1 MDFKFK
7 EKKKKKI
14 IYQFADGTQN
24 EVEVSDEFYAQYQEI
39 EKEEK
44 NKNRAE
50 TRRHISLSQMQENG
64 FEPILQES
72 SLEEDLLKEE
82 MKKELLE
89 AISTLTPE
97 QQDLVYKVF
106 YENKST
112 SQVAKEMGALDS
124 SISHKLERIYK
135 KLKKFWQ

>member
-1 MDFKFK
+1 M
-7 EKKKKKI
+7 KKI

-24 EVEVSDEFYAQYQEI
+24 EVEVSDEFYAKYQEM

-64 FEPILQES
+64 FEPALQES
-72 SLEEDLLKEE
+72 SLEDDLLKEE

-112 SQVAKEMGALDS
+112 SQVAKEMGVLDS

>member
-1 MDFKFK
+1 M
-7 EKKKKKI
+7 KKI
-14 IYQFADGTQN
+14 IYKFADGTQN

-50 TRRHISLSQMQENG
+50 TRRHTSLSQIQENG
-64 FEPILQES
+64 FEPALQEP
-72 SLEEDLLKEE
+72 SLEEKLLKEE
-82 MKKELLE
+82 MKKELLQ

-97 QQDLVYKVF
+97 QQDLIYKVF

-112 SQVAKEMGALDS
+112 SEIAKEMGSLDS
-124 SISHKLERIYK
+124 SVSHKLERIYK

>member
-1 MDFKFK
+1 M
-7 EKKKKKI
+7 KKI

-135 KLKKFWQ
+135 KLKKFAIYFGT

>member
-1 MDFKFK
+1 M
-7 EKKKKKI
+7 KKI

-24 EVEVSDEFYAQYQEI
+24 EVEVSDEFYAQYQEM

-50 TRRHISLSQMQENG
+50 TRRHTSLSQIQENG
-64 FEPILQES
+64 FEPALQEP
-72 SLEEDLLKEE
+72 SLEEKLLKEE
-82 MKKELLE
+82 MKKELLQ

-97 QQDLVYKVF
+97 QQDLIYKVF

-112 SQVAKEMGALDS
+112 SEIAKEMGSLDS
-124 SISHKLERIYK
+124 SVSHKLERIYK

>member
-1 MDFKFK
+1 M
-7 EKKKKKI
+7 KKI

>member
-1 MDFKFK
+1 M
-7 EKKKKKI
+7 KKI

-89 AISTLTPE
+89 AISTLTLE

-112 SQVAKEMGALDS
+112 SQVAKEMGVLDS

>member
-1 MDFKFK
+1 M
-7 EKKKKKI
+7 KKI

-64 FEPILQES
+64 FEPALQES
-72 SLEEDLLKEE
+72 SLEDDLLKEE

>member
-1 MDFKFK
+1 M
-7 EKKKKKI
+7 KKI

-24 EVEVSDEFYAQYQEI
+24 EVEVSDEFYAKYQEM

-50 TRRHISLSQMQENG
+50 TRKHISLPQMQENG
-64 FEPILQES
+64 FEPIWQES

>member
-1 MDFKFK
+1 M
-7 EKKKKKI
+7 KKI

-24 EVEVSDEFYAQYQEI
+24 EVEVSDEFYAQYQEM

>member
-1 MDFKFK
+1 M
-7 EKKKKKI
+7 KKI

-97 QQDLVYKVF
+97 QQDLVYKIF

>member
-1 MDFKFK
+1 M
-7 EKKKKKI
+7 KKI

-112 SQVAKEMGALDS
+112 SQVAKEMGVLDS

>member
-1 MDFKFK
+1 M
-7 EKKKKKI
+7 KKI

-24 EVEVSDEFYAQYQEI
+24 EVEVSDEFYAKYQEM

-64 FEPILQES
+64 FEPALQES
-72 SLEEDLLKEE
+72 SLEDDLLKEE

>member
-1 MDFKFK
+1 M
-7 EKKKKKI
+7 KKI

-24 EVEVSDEFYAQYQEI
+24 EVEVSDEFYAKYQEM

-64 FEPILQES
+64 FEPALQES

>member
-1 MDFKFK
+1 M
-7 EKKKKKI
+7 KKI

-24 EVEVSDEFYAQYQEI
+24 EVEVSDEFYAKYQEM

-64 FEPILQES
+64 FEPALQES
-72 SLEEDLLKEE
+72 SLEDDLLKEE

-89 AISTLTPE
+89 AISTLTPQ